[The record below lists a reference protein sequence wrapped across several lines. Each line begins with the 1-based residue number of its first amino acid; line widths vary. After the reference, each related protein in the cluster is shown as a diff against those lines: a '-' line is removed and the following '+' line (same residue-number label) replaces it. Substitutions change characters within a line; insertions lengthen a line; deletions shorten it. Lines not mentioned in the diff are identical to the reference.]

1 VIQSAGKIG
10 HAEFY
15 EPPIL
20 ITNLIF
26 SANLYILRHNRSMSS
41 PLYSRQLLAFVT
53 VAEELHFGRAAE
65 RLHMSQPPLSQLIR
79 RFEKEVGTSLFLRT
93 TRSVKLTPA
102 GQILFDCSR
111 NLIDQGHAMLIGV
124 RQVAT
129 GQRGILTLGF
139 TSTAAFD
146 ALPRAISA
154 YRKRYPNVRL
164 LLHEQKT
171 SSELWQ
177 ELLAGRLDAALLRRQ
192 TSMND
197 SGFRFISVGREPL
210 VVAMPAR
217 HRMASLAKVRLAD
230 LRDEPFIAFAERKS
244 HYFHALIGA
253 LFDRA
258 GFAPRIVTE
267 SVLPTMLALVEAGV
281 GVALVPES
289 AATVRRGKLA
299 FRQLRGAHPAAE
311 LHIALPVNG
320 ANAAAGMFAAIAAQA
335 CRRRKNIQMES
346 VAD

>member
-1 VIQSAGKIG
+1 MWK
-10 HAEFY
+10 FY
-15 EPPIL
+15 APSIL

-26 SANLYILRHNRSMSS
+26 SANSYVLRHNHPMSS

-111 NLIDQGHAMLIGV
+111 NLIDQGNAVLIGM
-124 RQVAT
+124 REVAT
-129 GQRGILTLGF
+129 GQRGTLTLGF

-154 YRKRYPNVRL
+154 YRERYPNVQL

-192 TSMND
+192 ASMSD
-197 SGFRFISVGREPL
+197 SGFRFMLVGREPL
-210 VVAMPAR
+210 VVAVPAR
-217 HRMASLAKVRLAD
+217 HRMASFAKVRLAD
-230 LRDEPFIAFAERKS
+230 LRDEPFIAFAEHKS
-244 HYFHALIGA
+244 HYFHALIGG
-253 LFDRA
+253 LFERA
-258 GFAPRIVTE
+258 GFKPRTVTE
-267 SVLPTMLALVEAGV
+267 SVLPTMLSLVEAGV
-281 GVALVPES
+281 GIALVPES
-289 AATVRRGKLA
+289 AAMVRRGKLA
-299 FRQLRGAHPAAE
+299 FRQLRGRHTAAE
-311 LHIALPVNG
+311 LHVALRADG
-320 ANAAAGMFAAIAAQA
+320 TNAAAGMFATIAAQV
-335 CRRRKNIQMES
+335 CRRGEQTES
-346 VAD
+346 IR